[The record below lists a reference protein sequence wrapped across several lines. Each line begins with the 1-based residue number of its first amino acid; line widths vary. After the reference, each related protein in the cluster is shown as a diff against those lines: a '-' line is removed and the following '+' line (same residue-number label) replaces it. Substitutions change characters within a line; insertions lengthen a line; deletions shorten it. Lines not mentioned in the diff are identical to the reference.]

1 MITRYAYDNETWVDV
16 DHGTPEEIRELMD
29 TYKIHPFIAKE
40 LTSTTRKARIE
51 FRDTYIYCIL
61 HFPAFKHTHGTD
73 QNQEVDFIIGKNL
86 LITARYDT
94 IDAFHKYGKKL
105 EVKEVLENNLT
116 DKRTN
121 AIFIDLLRELYAA
134 MFDEFENIE
143 DMTEEITS
151 RIFEGKEREM
161 VVSISEV
168 TRTLLDFKKV
178 TDLHFEILES
188 LHHNGREIFGDTF
201 SEDME
206 SIIVDY
212 RKISTTIRSSLE
224 MLRELRDTNNSLL
237 TTKQNETIKQLTV
250 VGSIILPLNLI
261 AVIFGMRAQDLPIVN
276 TPDASFTILIIMVV
290 SVLLTVTFIWRKKW
304 L

>member
-1 MITRYAYDNETWVDV
+1 MITRYTYDSETWVDV
-16 DHGTPEEIRELMD
+16 DHGTPEEIGELMD

-40 LTSTTRKARIE
+40 LTSATRKARIE
-51 FRDTYIYCIL
+51 YRDTYVYCIL

-73 QNQEVDFIIGKNL
+73 ENQEVDFIIGKNL

-94 IDAFHKYGKKL
+94 IDAFHKYGKTL
-105 EVKEVLENNLT
+105 EVKEVLENNLN
-116 DKRTN
+116 DKRTC
-121 AIFIDLLRELYAA
+121 AIFIDLLRELYSA
-134 MFDEFENIE
+134 MFEEFEYIE

-151 RIFEGKEREM
+151 RIFAGKEREM

-188 LHHNGREIFGDTF
+188 LHHNGREMFGDRF
-201 SEDME
+201 CEDME

-212 RKISTTIRSSLE
+212 RKISTTIRSNLE

-237 TTKQNETIKQLTV
+237 TAKQNETIKQLTV

-261 AVIFGMRAQDLPIVN
+261 AVIFGIRAHDLPIVN
-276 TPDASFTILIIMVV
+276 GPHASLIILGIMIA
-290 SVLLTVTFIWRKKW
+290 SVAITLSFIRHKKW